1 MGISSINHHIVIMN
15 YISIRTNRCCQTI
28 MMMGIIMYP
37 FEGIFGDTV
46 ELRLIEFF
54 MTVCEHDELSY
65 SIDDLAQFVD
75 SPVETILPALN
86 PLIKWGI
93 IIPIKSHGK
102 GEEPDIWMYKG
113 NSKSILMGEI
123 IMLNDVLIDMMLNN
137 DNLMKC
143 DE

>member
-1 MGISSINHHIVIMN
+1 
-15 YISIRTNRCCQTI
+15 
-28 MMMGIIMYP
+28 MYP

-54 MTVCEHDELSY
+54 MTVYEHDELSF

-93 IIPIKSHGK
+93 VIPIKSHGK

-113 NSKSILMGEI
+113 NSESILMGEI

-143 DE
+143 DPR